1 MKRGQPLWPRFL
13 PTNWV
18 LNFATLGPV
27 GRVKRAPGTFG
38 ALAGLLY
45 FTVFFALLPWWL
57 VLVLSLPPLYL
68 AVALCGEAEFR
79 LGQRDPGMVILDEF
93 VVMPLCFLG
102 WQALPD
108 LPDRWSIPTP
118 WIIFLIGFGFFRLY
132 DITKPL
138 GISRLQ
144 TLSSGWGVVA
154 DDVAAALATCAT
166 LHTLGW
172 VLESFI

>member
-1 MKRGQPLWPRFL
+1 MIIGQPIWPRL
-13 PTNWV
+13 LSSRWV
-18 LNFATLGPV
+18 VALATLGPV
-27 GRVKRAPGTFG
+27 GKVKKAPGTWG
-38 ALAGLLY
+38 SLAGLFY
-45 FTVFFALLPWWL
+45 FTVFFEPLSWWLALLL
-57 VLVLSLPPLYL
+57 TLPMLYL
-68 AVALCGEAEFR
+68 AVAICGEAEVR
-79 LGQRDPGMVILDEF
+79 LGLRDPGMVILDEF

-108 LPDRWSIPTP
+108 LPDRWSIHTP